1 MPHSPEPP
9 TQEPPGFETWNTE
22 TTATQTPTGSWE
34 AEPLPDR
41 AVPVN
46 DDMIASLVGRNGDRE
61 SESQPVPAPSPP
73 AWTPAPQAPMGA
85 TGSASFD
92 QLLRLA
98 RELEYGLVELA
109 ASPGAAPAEGVST
122 GSLSG
127 VLGSLQSDDDLA
139 SLRTAVET
147 AQQRPRDV
155 DVMLDLVLR
164 ADAIASVLEER
175 DRLKQA
181 VEGALAGAGD
191 APEAGQ
197 DAVHAGE
204 RPVEGEPADIPSD
217 FAGRDETDEDQ
228 IAI

>member
-1 MPHSPEPP
+1 
-9 TQEPPGFETWNTE
+9 
-22 TTATQTPTGSWE
+22 
-34 AEPLPDR
+34 
-41 AVPVN
+41 VPVN
-46 DDMIASLVGRNGDRE
+46 DDMIASLVGTNGDRE
-61 SESQPVPAPSPP
+61 SESQAAPAPSPP
-73 AWTPAPQAPMGA
+73 AWTPAPQAPA
-85 TGSASFD
+85 ESSGSTSVD

-98 RELEYGLVELA
+98 RELEYGLIELA
-109 ASPGAAPAEGVST
+109 ESPGAASVEGVGT

-127 VLGSLQSDDDLA
+127 VLDSLQSDDDLA
-139 SLRTAVET
+139 SLRSAVET

-181 VEGALAGAGD
+181 VERALTRTADEPAAERD
-191 APEAGQ
+191 AQ
-197 DAVHAGE
+197 YAGE

-217 FAGRDETDEDQ
+217 FAGPDETDEDQ